1 MKRTTVTIVKPPP
14 TSIEP
19 ADTARYWCPV
29 VGDVF
34 EKRRNGCPLNPSAAM
49 YVGNEI
55 AGVAYEPTCGELDTR
70 TMYVVDN
77 CACVVLLRL

>member
-1 MKRTTVTIVKPPP
+1 
-14 TSIEP
+14 
-19 ADTARYWCPV
+19 
-29 VGDVF
+29 
-34 EKRRNGCPLNPSAAM
+34 M